1 MVLSKLTEFVN
12 QRPGFDFANYGDAYY
27 YRQDYNY
34 CLKQKRMYESILAAC
49 YKVMCREEIENRI
62 LQKYS
67 KDVSG
72 GRLVWDTQNQQWE
85 YTTGQYFPTEY
96 RGAAA
101 RILWDILWGYLR
113 DTYKE
118 DVKKHA
124 KRITGTRVFKYFY

>member
-1 MVLSKLTEFVN
+1 MLLQKLSDFVD
-12 QRPGFDFANYGDAYY
+12 QRPGFNFDDYGDISY

-34 CLKQKRMYESILAAC
+34 CLKQKRMYESMLSVC
-49 YKVMCREEIENRI
+49 YKVMYREEIERRI
-62 LQKYS
+62 LQQYS
-67 KDVSG
+67 KDAAG
-72 GRLVWDTQNQQWE
+72 GRLVWDTEKQQWE

-101 RILWDILWGYLR
+101 RILWNIFWRYLW

-124 KRITGTRVFKYFY
+124 KRIAGTRVFKYFY